1 MFRRLL
7 SILWVLLLLP
17 LLLVAFGFTAI
28 GAALMLFAQKSM
40 PPEHSKSKPRWL
52 N

>member
-1 MFRRLL
+1 
-7 SILWVLLLLP
+7 LP
-17 LLLVAFGFTAI
+17 PLLVAFGFTAI
-28 GAALMLFAQKSM
+28 GAGLMLFVKKSM